1 MLSQS
6 DPLPARPQRVVV
18 AGVSGVG
25 KSTLALRIADVLG
38 LPYTEIDALFHG
50 PEWVPR
56 PTFLAEV
63 TELAAAPTWV
73 TEWQYTPARE
83 VLAARADLMVWL
95 DLGTGTTMRRV
106 ILRTAGR
113 RARRT
118 ELWNGNVEGG
128 LWTSFTSRDGVVRWA
143 FATRHA
149 YRRRVPDL
157 AAQRPDLDVVWL
169 RTQRDVDE
177 WLEGPLAAAAAGGSP
192 RK

>member
-6 DPLPARPQRVVV
+6 DPLPLRPQRIVV

-63 TELAAAPTWV
+63 TELAAAPAWV
-73 TEWQYTPARE
+73 TEWQYAPARE

-118 ELWNGNVEGG
+118 ELWNGNVEGS
-128 LWTSFTSRDGVVRWA
+128 LWASFTSTDGIVRWA

-157 AAQRPDLDVVWL
+157 VARRPDLDVVQL

-177 WLEGPLAAAAAGGSP
+177 WLEGPLAAAAASGSP
-192 RK
+192 RE